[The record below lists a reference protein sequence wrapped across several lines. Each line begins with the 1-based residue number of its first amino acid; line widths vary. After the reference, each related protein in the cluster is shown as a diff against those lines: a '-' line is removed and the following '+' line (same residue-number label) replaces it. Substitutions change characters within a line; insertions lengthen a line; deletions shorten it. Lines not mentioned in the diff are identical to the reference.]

1 MWSKI
6 KLKCFGKVKVIKAP
20 AGIELMAYSFVI
32 NALAHCAT
40 LSGNNFL
47 RENLSLYHLA
57 HLKHIIHISQS
68 MWVFLW

>member
-32 NALAHCAT
+32 NIALAHCAT
-40 LSGNNFL
+40 LSGNNFWK
-47 RENLSLYHLA
+47 ENLS
-57 HLKHIIHISQS
+57 
-68 MWVFLW
+68 